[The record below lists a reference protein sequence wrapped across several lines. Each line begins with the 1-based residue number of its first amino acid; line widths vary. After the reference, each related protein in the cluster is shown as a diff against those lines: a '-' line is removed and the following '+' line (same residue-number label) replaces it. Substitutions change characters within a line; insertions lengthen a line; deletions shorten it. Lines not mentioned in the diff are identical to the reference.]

1 MLEYSEKVEI
11 NKLRKERSDIKE
23 LSREELL
30 KKFHLI

>member
-1 MLEYSEKVEI
+1 MLVYSEKVEI

>member
-11 NKLRKERSDIKE
+11 NKLRKERSDIKNF
-23 LSREELL
+23 SREELL